1 MRLTVKAHPHK
12 PSARQTGLVLLA
24 VLIFLLLTTLGASAM
39 VELQRTHTQR
49 AKETELLFVGDQY
62 RRAIKSYYSSV
73 PAGKSQSLPRSLDDL
88 LEDARFPMPV
98 RHLRRLYPDPMT
110 GETDWVLVQGA
121 GGILGVHSRS
131 TLNVFKR
138 RDFPVQYRDFQDKE
152 TYAEWVFV
160 ASLN

>member
-1 MRLTVKAHPHK
+1 MTKATR
-12 PSARQTGLVLLA
+12 SRRALASQSGLVLLA

-73 PAGKSQSLPRSLDDL
+73 PAGKIQSLPHSLDDL
-88 LEDARFPMPV
+88 LEDKRFAVPV

-131 TLNVFKR
+131 TLSVFKKR
-138 RDFPVQYRDFQDKE
+138 EFPIQYRDFQDKE

>member
-1 MRLTVKAHPHK
+1 MKASHSRK
-12 PSARQTGLVLLA
+12 PGSRESGLVLLA
-24 VLIFLLLTTLGASAM
+24 VLIFMLLTTLGASAM
-39 VELQRTHTQR
+39 VELQRTHSQR

-73 PAGKSQSLPRSLDDL
+73 PSGKSQSLPRSLDDL
-88 LEDARFPMPV
+88 LEDKRFPMPV

-110 GETDWVLVQGA
+110 GEADWVLMQGA

-131 TLNVFKR
+131 TQSAFKKR
-138 RDFPVQYRDFQDKE
+138 EFPVQYRDFQDKE

-160 ASLN
+160 ASVN